1 MASIAETKE
10 TYASMLSDD
19 CPSMGI
25 YETLYK
31 FADSYG
37 KFMGSEGKMKNS
49 FILYSFVKY
58 LSEYLLLKTITTNLF
73 LLLSLFFMKLST
85 PSAILVQQFTQRY
98 SSMESR
104 FSFNDTINRRWI

>member
-1 MASIAETKE
+1 MVLVLLQNRGLLDYHTVNIMASIAETKE

-49 FILYSFVKY
+49 FFG
-58 LSEYLLLKTITTNLF
+58 LF
-73 LLLSLFFMKLST
+73 TPLIIFFYLFFDKLFENNT
-85 PSAILVQQFTQRY
+85 LT
-98 SSMESR
+98 
-104 FSFNDTINRRWI
+104 

>member
-1 MASIAETKE
+1 MSIKPGIKTTEFWITIAVCRSSGLIQIVNTMASTETKE

-49 FILYSFVKY
+49 FFGMFIPLIIFFSISFF
-58 LSEYLLLKTITTNLF
+58 KTIH
-73 LLLSLFFMKLST
+73 
-85 PSAILVQQFTQRY
+85 
-98 SSMESR
+98 
-104 FSFNDTINRRWI
+104 